1 MVNHV
6 HRVMTIMRAMLSN
19 KRLAAVACLI
29 SLLGQPLAGVASDVD
44 DEAVTAYH
52 VEDVT
57 LDDDGLL
64 LGTVSTEAG
73 EPIPDADVDIVFAGA
88 VVASTQTEA
97 DGSFRVAGLRE
108 GVHEIRSGSTTAS
121 YRLWRPETAPPQVEE
136 VAHVSCCDEYPP
148 VRRPDPPRRGPLRR
162 AFACYPL
169 ATTLLVGAGL
179 GAAIAIPI
187 ATSQKPA
194 SP

>member
-1 MVNHV
+1 MK
-6 HRVMTIMRAMLSN
+6 IMRAMLSN
-19 KRLAAVACLI
+19 NRLGAVACLI
-29 SLLGQPLAGVASDVD
+29 SLLGQPLGAMASDETAPVD
-44 DEAVTAYH
+44 TAFL
-52 VEDVT
+52 VEDVS

-73 EPIPDADVDIVFAGA
+73 EPIPDADVEIVFAGA

-108 GVHEIRSGSTTAS
+108 GVHDIRSGSTTAS

-148 VRRPDPPRRGPLRR
+148 LRRPDPPRRGPLRR